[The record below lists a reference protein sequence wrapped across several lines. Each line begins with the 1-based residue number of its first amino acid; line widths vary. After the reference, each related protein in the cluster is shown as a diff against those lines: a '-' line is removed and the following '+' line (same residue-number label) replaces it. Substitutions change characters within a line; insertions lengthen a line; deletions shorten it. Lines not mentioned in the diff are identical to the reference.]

1 MDEEI
6 LDEEWSIMYEE
17 SEKTNVLD
25 SNTFKKPVKNIKVR
39 KPLVLTI
46 GKTVKDA
53 VELMQQKH
61 LGCVLVVKESKL
73 AGILTER
80 DILMKTVGSG
90 KDIRKVNVE
99 EIMTPDPEAFQS
111 DDSVAFVLNAMSV
124 GGYRHVP
131 IVDEKNQPIAVV
143 SIKDIMSFLVE
154 HFPEE
159 VLNLPPRPIRRTEQQ
174 EGG

>member
-17 SEKTNVLD
+17 SEHVKVLD
-25 SNTFKKPVKNIKVR
+25 SNTFKKPVRNIKVR
-39 KPLVLTI
+39 KPLVLNV
-46 GKTVKDA
+46 GKTVNDA
-53 VELMQQKH
+53 VALMQQKH
-61 LGCVLVVKESKL
+61 LGCVLVVKENKL

-80 DILMKTVGSG
+80 DILMKTVGSN
-90 KDIRKVNVE
+90 KDITKVKVE
-99 EIMTPDPEAFQS
+99 EIMTPDPESFQP

-131 IVDEKNQPIAVV
+131 IVDEQIKPLAVV
-143 SIKDIMSFLVE
+143 SVKDIIGFLVE
-154 HFPEE
+154 HFPQE
-159 VLNLPPRPIRRTEQQ
+159 VLNLPPRPIRRTERE